1 MTQGTPFASPAARS
15 TIAATAAKHGKMAG
29 MYFIPPDMEPN
40 YFVDK
45 GFKFFTIPWG
55 PWATAGIKSALAGIK
70 R

>member
-1 MTQGTPFASPAARS
+1 
-15 TIAATAAKHGKMAG
+15 MAG